1 MSVPTP
7 LAYTTEHVL
16 KFEPLRYLLRGY
28 APPPLGQAKVAL
40 LVASSDRDWIDTQHR
55 LTTEI
60 REFRRVGGHF
70 EFSGLLDVGQS
81 VEKARIAG
89 AALETGEIRDI
100 VLVVDRAA
108 EWREIELNPPSAMT
122 LEWKA
127 VAQISTGIVDFTDFL
142 RAFRNKIR
150 PDGTLEDRASPELA
164 RIRRDIEKQ
173 KRALQDSLRAY
184 LRRLAEEIGRASCRE
199 RV

>member
-1 MSVPTP
+1 
-7 LAYTTEHVL
+7 
-16 KFEPLRYLLRGY
+16 
-28 APPPLGQAKVAL
+28 
-40 LVASSDRDWIDTQHR
+40 
-55 LTTEI
+55 
-60 REFRRVGGHF
+60 
-70 EFSGLLDVGQS
+70 
-81 VEKARIAG
+81 
-89 AALETGEIRDI
+89 GEIRDI

-184 LRRLAEEIGRASCRE
+184 LRRLAEGGTVLGELELQFAKARFAEDYNCVPIALADTASQGQQSPRGDGRSRPSEPGKTRLVLLNARHPLLE
-199 RV
+199 RNLKSKGAQVVPTTVELEAE

>member
-1 MSVPTP
+1 P
-7 LAYTTEHVL
+7 LAT
-16 KFEPLRYLLRGY
+16 
-28 APPPLGQAKVAL
+28 
-40 LVASSDRDWIDTQHR
+40 D
-55 LTTEI
+55 I
-60 REFRRVGGHF
+60 RECLRVGGRV
-70 EFSGLLDVGQS
+70 ECSCRLDVDQS
-81 VEKARIAG
+81 VEEARIVG

-108 EWREIELNPPSAMT
+108 EWREIALNPPSAMT

-173 KRALQDSLRAY
+173 KRARSEEHTSELQSR
-184 LRRLAEEIGRASCRE
+184 
-199 RV
+199 